1 MATSFINLF
10 LDQRIDILMIEKV
23 LMTNYLHPDF

>member
-10 LDQRIDILMIEKV
+10 LDQRIDFLMIEIV
-23 LMTNYLHPDF
+23 LITNYLHPDF